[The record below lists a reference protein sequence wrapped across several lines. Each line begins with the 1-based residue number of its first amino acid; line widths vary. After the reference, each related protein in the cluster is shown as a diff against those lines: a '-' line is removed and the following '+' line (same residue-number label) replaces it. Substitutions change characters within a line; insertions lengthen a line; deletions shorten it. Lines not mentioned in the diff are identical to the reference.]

1 MSNTILTKKHFDLS
15 GELHEIASKLVIQTD
30 PADPHGG
37 LKPFVQWS
45 KNSIETLE
53 DAVEKLVQ
61 RVRDDTKA
69 GEKVFTRAEL
79 AKLNA
84 QYDELKRQ
92 GNKRMLAEM
101 GIDNQA

>member
-1 MSNTILTKKHFDLS
+1 MNNSILIKKHFDLS
-15 GELHEIASKLVIQTD
+15 GELHEITSKLVIQAD

-45 KNSIETLE
+45 KASIEPLE
-53 DAVEKLVQ
+53 DAIEKLVQ

-69 GEKVFTRAEL
+69 GEKVFTRTEL

-101 GIDNQA
+101 GIESQA